1 MSVREPS
8 IEDGL
13 DGRYERRSRMLRRAA
28 IYSRWVGVIGSA
40 VRGAVAGA
48 VATAAM
54 DLVWYRRYRADG
66 GDRDLVTWEFSSA
79 ASDFDDDAPAPAQVG
94 KRLADAV
101 GVALP
106 ESALATTNN
115 VVHWMTGIGWGKVA
129 GLVASAVPI
138 PQLGVGIAT
147 GVTAWGTS
155 YAVLGKLGIYRPIT
169 EYDTA
174 TLWKDLSA
182 HLVFG
187 VTLGA
192 ALKVTN
198 DTRGR

>member
-1 MSVREPS
+1 V
-8 IEDGL
+8 
-13 DGRYERRSRMLRRAA
+13 
-28 IYSRWVGVIGSA
+28 IYSRRVGVVGSG

-48 VATAAM
+48 IATAAM

-66 GDRDLVTWEFSSA
+66 GDHDLVTWEFSSP
-79 ASDFDDDAPAPAQVG
+79 ASGFDDDAPAPAQVG
-94 KRLADAV
+94 KRFADAV
-101 GVALP
+101 GVTLP
-106 ESALATTNN
+106 GSAVATTNN

-138 PQLGVGIAT
+138 PKLGVGIAT

-155 YAVLGKLGIYRPIT
+155 YAVLGRLGIYRPIT
-169 EYDTA
+169 EYDST

-187 VTLGA
+187 ATLGA
-192 ALKVTN
+192 ALTIT
-198 DTRGR
+198 DESRSS